1 MLFEKLDDVKEQNP
15 LILDSNYKAMD
26 ILVLEDV
33 ERGEPVYINTNKEG
47 TKTATGN
54 KLFGIVLDD
63 MQANGIAA
71 ICRLTVYLYFLTNSL
86 HSFYRLKIVLLH
98 LLFKTFFLIYFHLLL
113 YMLMEI

>member
-26 ILVLEDV
+26 IIVLEDV

-63 MQANGIAA
+63 MQANGITA
-71 ICRLTVYLYFLTNSL
+71 ILVSGSVNLDEVKHTDTDSLVLDFRDLGIYLK
-86 HSFYRLKIVLLH
+86 RGIK
-98 LLFKTFFLIYFHLLL
+98 
-113 YMLMEI
+113 